1 MHTLEKEKLTN
12 PKTIMNFK
20 TTLVFPLLVLMLFFS
35 CQNEESEIVN
45 QQDDLISGN
54 STIANL
60 MSNTVLND
68 GSIDNIIDYANCLE
82 VVLPVTITTNG
93 VTVTIESIT
102 DYNALETVLE
112 AFTTDDD
119 IIGITFPITV
129 VLNDYSQIVVNNQE
143 ELEAQIENCN
153 GENEADDDI
162 ECIDFQYPI
171 VFSIYNTDFQVT
183 EVVTIADDQGLY
195 LFLESLQGPILA
207 SLNFPVTMV
216 LANGNT
222 IEVNSN
228 QELEIAIND
237 ADGNCDEDDDYDY
250 TDDNNCTETA
260 VTEALVAC
268 QWNIVNYNSSNDL
281 IIWDIQFQTNNIF
294 VFTDGNVTSEGQWV
308 LSETSDGVILELY
321 NLVNGNENIQVIAG
335 GWLLIECDDDRF
347 ELVNGQDSMV
357 MEQNCNPSSGNP
369 FECFEDITYTVCD
382 NDDILDL
389 FTAFDIDAIYQDC
402 VQNDIIL
409 YYHNTY
415 ADAEA
420 SINPLASPY
429 TNMTNPDV
437 LYARVELANDPN
449 TFQIFTVT
457 IIVENCSTSCT
468 EADVDGTLQMCVWT
482 ITNYAGDTSFD
493 IFDINFQDD
502 QNMTIVSD
510 SETYTGNWVTSGS
523 NGQVVVS
530 FSNISGG
537 NVQILNGDFNVV
549 ECTGE
554 QMILHDVNNSNN
566 ELVLD
571 KDCI

>member
-1 MHTLEKEKLTN
+1 
-12 PKTIMNFK
+12 MNFK

-60 MSNTVLND
+60 ISNTVLND

-102 DYNALETVLE
+102 DYNVLETLLE

-129 VLNDYSQIVVNNQE
+129 VLNDYSQIVINNQD
-143 ELEAQIENCN
+143 ELEGQIENCN

-171 VFSIYNTDFQVT
+171 AFSIYNTDFQVT
-183 EVVTIADDQGLY
+183 EVTIIEDDQALY

-216 LANGNT
+216 LANGDT

-228 QELEIAIND
+228 QELENAIND

-250 TDDNNCTETA
+250 TDDNDCTQIDVSDYLLSCGQIPSLNGYTPSFTTFSFQDNTIISTLFEG
-260 VTEALVAC
+260 
-268 QWNIVNYNSSNDL
+268 DL
-281 IIWDIQFQTNNIF
+281 FYDGSWDIATIGGYLY
-294 VFTDGNVTSEGQWV
+294 VFIDFNGLEEYNGQWKV
-308 LSETSDGVILELY
+308 VECASGELILEQGDDT
-321 NLVNGNENIQVIAG
+321 LV
-335 GWLLIECDDDRF
+335 LL
-347 ELVNGQDSMV
+347 N
-357 MEQNCNPSSGNP
+357 NCNTANL
-369 FECFEDITYTVCD
+369 FDCFEDITVTICD
-382 NDDILDL
+382 NDDTLDL
-389 FTAFDIDAIYQDC
+389 FTAFDIDTIYQDC
-402 VQNDIIL
+402 AQNDL
-409 YYHNTY
+409 VVYYYNTN

-420 SINPLASPY
+420 SINALVSPY
-429 TNMTNPDV
+429 TNMANPDV

-449 TFQIFTVT
+449 TFQIFEVT
-457 IIVENCSTSCT
+457 ILVENCFTSCT
-468 EADVDGTLQMCVWT
+468 EDDVDGTLQMCVWT
-482 ITNYAGDTSFD
+482 ITNYAGDSSFD

-502 QNMTIVSD
+502 QNMTIASD
-510 SETYTGNWVTSGS
+510 TETYTGNWATSGS
-523 NGQVVVS
+523 SGQVVVS

-537 NVQILNGDFNVV
+537 NVQVLNGDFNVV

-554 QMILHDVNNSNN
+554 QMILHDVSNSNN

>member
-1 MHTLEKEKLTN
+1 MYTLEKEKLTN

-60 MSNTVLND
+60 ISNTVLND

-82 VVLPVTITTNG
+82 VMLPVTITTNG

-102 DYNALETVLE
+102 DYDVLETLLE

-129 VLNDYSQIVVNNQE
+129 VLNDYSQIVINNQD
-143 ELEAQIENCN
+143 ELEGQIENCN

-171 VFSIYNTDFQVT
+171 AFSIYNTDFQVT
-183 EVVTIADDQGLY
+183 EVTIIEDDQALY

-216 LANGNT
+216 LANGDT

-228 QELEIAIND
+228 QELENAIND
-237 ADGNCDEDDDYDY
+237 ADGNCDEDDNYDY
-250 TDDNNCTETA
+250 TDDNDCTQIDVSDYLLSCGQIPSLNGYTPSFTTFSFQDNTIISTLFEG
-260 VTEALVAC
+260 
-268 QWNIVNYNSSNDL
+268 DL
-281 IIWDIQFQTNNIF
+281 FYDGSWDIATIGGYLY
-294 VFTDGNVTSEGQWV
+294 VFIDFNGLEAYNGQWKV
-308 LSETSDGVILELY
+308 VECAWGELILEQGDDT
-321 NLVNGNENIQVIAG
+321 LV
-335 GWLLIECDDDRF
+335 LL
-347 ELVNGQDSMV
+347 N
-357 MEQNCNPSSGNP
+357 NCNTVNL
-369 FECFEDITYTVCD
+369 FDCFEDITVTICD
-382 NDDILDL
+382 NDDTLDL
-389 FTAFDIDAIYQDC
+389 FTAFDIDIIYQDC
-402 VQNDIIL
+402 AQNDL
-409 YYHNTY
+409 VVYYYNTN

-420 SINPLASPY
+420 SINALVSPY
-429 TNMTNPDV
+429 TNMANPDV

-449 TFQIFTVT
+449 TFQIFEVT
-457 IIVENCSTSCT
+457 ILVENCSASCT
-468 EADVDGTLQMCVWT
+468 EGDVDGTLQMCVWT
-482 ITNYAGDTSFD
+482 ITNYAGDSSFD

-502 QNMTIVSD
+502 QNMTIASD
-510 SETYTGNWVTSGS
+510 TETYTGNWATSGS
-523 NGQVVVS
+523 SGQVVVS

-537 NVQILNGDFNVV
+537 NVQVLNGDFNVV

-554 QMILHDVNNSNN
+554 QMILHDVSNSNN